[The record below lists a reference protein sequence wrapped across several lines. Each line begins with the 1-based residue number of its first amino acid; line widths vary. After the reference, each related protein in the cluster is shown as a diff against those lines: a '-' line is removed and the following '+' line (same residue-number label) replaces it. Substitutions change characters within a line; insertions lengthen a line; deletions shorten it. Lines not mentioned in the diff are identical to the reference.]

1 MLAGWYNLTM
11 VKQSS
16 ESVAYGSAL
25 PPALQRAI
33 EDGVDL
39 SLLIENLRLTP
50 TQRVQRAQRMLDSV
64 LALQSESA
72 QWRGRQR
79 SLK

>member
-1 MLAGWYNLTM
+1 MAMKSTPSVEG
-11 VKQSS
+11 VSS
-16 ESVAYGSAL
+16 L
-25 PPALQRAI
+25 PNALQRAI

-39 SLLIENLRLTP
+39 SLLIQNLRLTP

-64 LALQSESA
+64 LALQHESRR
-72 QWRGRQR
+72 WHERQR

>member
-1 MLAGWYNLTM
+1 MAM
-11 VKQSS
+11 KSS
-16 ESVAYGSAL
+16 ASVEGVGSL
-25 PPALQRAI
+25 PDVLQRAI

-39 SLLIENLRLTP
+39 SLLIQNLRLTP

-64 LALQSESA
+64 LALQHESRRW
-72 QWRGRQR
+72 QQRQR